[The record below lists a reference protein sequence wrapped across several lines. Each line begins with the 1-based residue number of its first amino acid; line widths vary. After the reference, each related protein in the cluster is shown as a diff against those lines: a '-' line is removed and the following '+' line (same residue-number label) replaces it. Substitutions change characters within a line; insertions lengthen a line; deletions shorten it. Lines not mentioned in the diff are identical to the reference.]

1 MSVRLVNING
11 FLADQHQREKLTALT
26 TKATESGWA
35 SFYNGIP
42 CVPQLKEFAEAILNV
57 MPSVKLLP
65 IDEGYVQLPV
75 HDVNGVYQTTKNVRV
90 YNEFAVYLEEFPFDI
105 GRISYKDNGARKKDV
120 MTYGVYSRKI
130 RNAKYAHHRD
140 QHHIVTATDVKK
152 ALKNV
157 SKYLMPYSTQELAQ
171 AFYEPIV
178 SNVAKAG
185 DALTREIRT
194 KAEPLA
200 YAHEEL
206 AREIA
211 YLKEQG
217 VQFKSAKFRQVAE
230 SLGDVVERYE
240 AEKGR
245 STGAIF
251 VRFYEVGGQ
260 TLFSTQQVIEVKKN
274 YNQPCNS
281 AEQRI
286 EGKPVAE
293 IPEDIMSA
301 VSVLSI
307 LNNNQYVANV
317 GMKLDEK
324 HFWIER
330 G

>member
-11 FLADQHQREKLTALT
+11 FLADQHQREKLTTLT
-26 TKATESGWA
+26 TKATEANWTT
-35 SFYNGIP
+35 FFDGIP

-57 MPSVKLLP
+57 MPNVKLLP
-65 IDEGYVQLPV
+65 IDEGYVQLSV
-75 HDVNGVYQTTKNVRV
+75 HDANGVYQTTKNVRV

-105 GRISYKDNGARKKDV
+105 GRISYKDHGARKKDV
-120 MTYGVYSRKI
+120 MSYGVYSRKI
-130 RNAKYAHHRD
+130 SNAKYAHHRD

-157 SKYLMPYSTQELAQ
+157 SKYLMPYSTGELAQ
-171 AFYEPIV
+171 AFYEPIKINV
-178 SNVAKAG
+178 SKAG
-185 DALTREIRT
+185 DSLMREMRSSVEAI
-194 KAEPLA
+194 AYDHEVLA
-200 YAHEEL
+200 T
-206 AREIA
+206 EIA
-211 YLKEQG
+211 YLKQQG
-217 VQFKSAKFRQVAE
+217 VEFKSSKFRQIAE
-230 SLGDVVERYE
+230 SLGDLVERYDT
-240 AEKGR
+240 EKAR

-251 VRFYEVGGQ
+251 VRFYEVSGQ
-260 TLFSTQQVIEVKKN
+260 TFFSTQQVIEVKKHS
-274 YNQPCNS
+274 NS
-281 AEQRI
+281 MQSSVEQRI

-317 GMKLDEK
+317 GMKLEEK